1 MKQTIQRIGVM
12 SWLACV
18 ALLFIPISAAA
29 QSVALKS
36 GESTDLGAVY
46 WVESCQSI
54 VKSFIGVEI
63 LEGPPGVVIALRE
76 QPVRARRQNCPNEVP
91 GAIVTITAKEVTEKT
106 SATIRYRVK
115 YDTEDGKKQSN
126 HTVKIDLYP

>member
-54 VKSFIGVEI
+54 VNSFIGVEI

>member
-1 MKQTIQRIGVM
+1 M

-29 QSVALKS
+29 QSVALRS

-106 SATIRYRVK
+106 SATTRYRVK

>member
-1 MKQTIQRIGVM
+1 M

-126 HTVKIDLYP
+126 HAVKIDLYP